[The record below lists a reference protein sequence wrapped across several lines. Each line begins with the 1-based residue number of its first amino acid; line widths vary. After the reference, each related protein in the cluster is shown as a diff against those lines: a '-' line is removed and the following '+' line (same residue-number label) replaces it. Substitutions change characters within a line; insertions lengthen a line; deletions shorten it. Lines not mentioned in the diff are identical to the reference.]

1 MVKFEYALE
10 YGTNSL
16 EIHKDA
22 IQKGQRVLIVD
33 DLLATG
39 GTAEATAKLAETLGA
54 KIAGLG
60 FVVELDFLNG
70 RDKLKNYEVTSLLRY
85 DK

>member
-1 MVKFEYALE
+1 M
-10 YGTNSL
+10 
-16 EIHKDA
+16 
-22 IQKGQRVLIVD
+22 LIVD

-39 GTAEATAKLAETLGA
+39 GTAEATAKLAESLGA

-60 FVVELDFLNG
+60 FVVELSFLNG
-70 RDKLKNYEVTSLLRY
+70 RDKLKNYDVMSLLRY

>member
-1 MVKFEYALE
+1 
-10 YGTNSL
+10 
-16 EIHKDA
+16 
-22 IQKGQRVLIVD
+22 VLIVD

-39 GTAEATAKLAETLGA
+39 GTAQATAKLAEQLGA

-60 FVVELDFLNG
+60 FVVEHEFLNG
-70 RDKLKNYEVTSLLRY
+70 REKLKDYEVTSLLRY